1 VPHAYTLVVILDP
14 RFEMEAS
21 MTLMKRAKRL
31 WTLLSTDEVFDEHG
45 SRGRRKMMRRA
56 PRN

>member
-1 VPHAYTLVVILDP
+1 
-14 RFEMEAS
+14 
-21 MTLMKRAKRL
+21 MTRMKRAKRL

>member
-1 VPHAYTLVVILDP
+1 
-14 RFEMEAS
+14 
-21 MTLMKRAKRL
+21 MTNWKRIKRL

-45 SRGRRKMMRRA
+45 SRGRRKVVRKA